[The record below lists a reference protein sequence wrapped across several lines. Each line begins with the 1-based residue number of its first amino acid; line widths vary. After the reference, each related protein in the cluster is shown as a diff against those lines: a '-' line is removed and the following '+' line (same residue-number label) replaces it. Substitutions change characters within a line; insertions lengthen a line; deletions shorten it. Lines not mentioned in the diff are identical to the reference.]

1 MKAKTVSL
9 FFRGPAP
16 DGVALYL
23 AAAADAWKRL
33 ISGTST
39 SNENANGLS
48 VDEDRDIPGIAADF
62 LKKRVD

>member
-23 AAAADAWKRL
+23 AAERPLDRARKR
-33 ISGTST
+33 SGVST
-39 SNENANGLS
+39 PRPLNA
-48 VDEDRDIPGIAADF
+48 IPCP
-62 LKKRVD
+62 LKL